1 MAIAVKILRQGSKTT
16 DNKLIVTAGSADTGQ
31 LKIQYNGTDI
41 YNNLSGGTADIL
53 LGVANTDIYMPLD
66 SNNEIEKGTY
76 RIIFEASVGTS
87 DDQQI
92 GFNVSELNPI
102 INQEVDIYSP
112 YIRLDDNTNY
122 TPANSTVT
130 SSTRT
135 FTLKYPAGSNQSN
148 IVSTTT
154 DIEYD
159 LYITTNNVWT
169 GASQATV
176 NYNVTYTILGVPY
189 AGGNYIDFTYQEIGS
204 GYEPIEVDEEN
215 TLCDLYDN
223 INLLREKVY
232 AANISRR
239 GDYATLLSNYQY
251 VGALMSQFREA
262 ITCDKT
268 AAAEDI
274 LSQIKYIVG
283 AGVPPTASS
292 KASRRVYGASSQ
304 ITMTISDA
312 SLEVQNVDNIIF
324 SGATLTDNGDGQVTI
339 TIDAGSSIT
348 VEDNTGLAID
358 GSDVMSTI
366 YNTTIGDSVESVA
379 VGGADPTLASEW
391 KTKTIVQALDTIL
404 FPTILASISTPKA
417 ISLAVSGVNGIV
429 EIGTTVARTLTAT
442 FNDGQIEN
450 GDGTTG
456 PDLVGAAT
464 QYTFTGTGISST
476 PQVGNTLAISNTVV
490 SGSNNWAVTVNHS
503 VGTGLYYDNKGV
515 SGVNLDEFRV
525 AGSIT
530 DTTSSPTITGRY
542 QQFFGIS
549 NTAPANSAE
558 VRSLSN
564 SNFTN
569 TNSFV
574 TPVFSNLS
582 FVIAIPATRNLVS
595 VVTSN
600 NENITGNFSLNTF
613 NVNDAGGTPVSYKVY
628 TFTSVT
634 PLGVTATVTLS
645 GS

>member
-169 GASQATV
+169 GASQVTV

-324 SGATLTDNGDGQVTI
+324 SGATLTDNGDGQVTL
-339 TIDAGSSIT
+339 TIENS
-348 VEDNTGLAID
+348 
-358 GSDVMSTI
+358 
-366 YNTTIGDSVESVA
+366 
-379 VGGADPTLASEW
+379 PTL
-391 KTKTIVQALDTIL
+391 TVTD
-404 FPTILASISTPKA
+404 
-417 ISLAVSGVNGIV
+417 GV
-429 EIGTTVARTLTAT
+429 TTVNTVD
-442 FNDGQIEN
+442 NI
-450 GDGTTG
+450 
-456 PDLVGAAT
+456 
-464 QYTFTGTGISST
+464 TFTG
-476 PQVGNTLAISNTVV
+476 ATVTDDG
-490 SGSNNWAVTVNHS
+490 SGGVTVAITGGGGGAVDS
-503 VGTGLYYDNKGV
+503 VNGEVGV
-515 SGVNLDEFRV
+515 VVLDT
-525 AGSIT
+525 SNIT
-530 DTTSSPTITGRY
+530 DTLDKRYVTDEIGR
-542 QQFFGIS
+542 
-549 NTAPANSAE
+549 AH
-558 VRSLSN
+558 V
-564 SNFTN
+564 
-569 TNSFV
+569 
-574 TPVFSNLS
+574 
-582 FVIAIPATRNLVS
+582 
-595 VVTSN
+595 
-600 NENITGNFSLNTF
+600 
-613 NVNDAGGTPVSYKVY
+613 
-628 TFTSVT
+628 
-634 PLGVTATVTLS
+634 
-645 GS
+645 

>member
-1 MAIAVKILRQGSKTT
+1 MARITSYSFDQTVDGNDK
-16 DNKLIVTAGSADTGQ
+16 VV
-31 LKIQYNGTDI
+31 GTDG
-41 YNNLSGGTADIL
+41 STGT
-53 LGVANTDIYMPLD
+53 VRNY
-66 SNNEIEKGTY
+66 S
-76 RIIFEASVGTS
+76 
-87 DDQQI
+87 
-92 GFNVSELNPI
+92 VSELASY
-102 INQEVDIYSP
+102 INSLSPHEWGAITGNIEDQNDLSLILDGKQSVLVSGVDIKTVNGESLLGSGD
-112 YIRLDDNTNY
+112 IEISAL
-122 TPANSTVT
+122 TVT
-130 SSTRT
+130 DGDT
-135 FTLKYPAGSNQSN
+135 
-148 IVSTTT
+148 
-154 DIEYD
+154 
-159 LYITTNNVWT
+159 
-169 GASQATV
+169 TV
-176 NYNVTYTILGVPY
+176 NT
-189 AGGNYIDFTYQEIGS
+189 
-204 GYEPIEVDEEN
+204 
-215 TLCDLYDN
+215 
-223 INLLREKVY
+223 
-232 AANISRR
+232 
-239 GDYATLLSNYQY
+239 
-251 VGALMSQFREA
+251 
-262 ITCDKT
+262 
-268 AAAEDI
+268 
-274 LSQIKYIVG
+274 
-283 AGVPPTASS
+283 
-292 KASRRVYGASSQ
+292 
-304 ITMTISDA
+304 
-312 SLEVQNVDNIIF
+312 VDNITF
-324 SGATLTDNGDGQVTI
+324 TGATVTDNLNGDVTI

-348 VEDNTGLAID
+348 VDNNTGLAID

-379 VGGADPTLASEW
+379 VGGADPTPASEW

-404 FPTILASISTPKA
+404 FPTILASISTLKA

-490 SGSNNWAVTVNHS
+490 SGSNNWAVTVNHDA
-503 VGTGLYYDNKGV
+503 GTGAYYDNKGV

>member
-1 MAIAVKILRQGSKTT
+1 MTPVEAYNQLEELLLQLDLKKRKDLEGYNFRINTLRLLGLAIQKANTSGPGGNLEWGDISGVLLDQT
-16 DNKLIVTAGSADTGQ
+16 DLAAALNNKAGLYHTHHANDSFYD
-31 LKIQYNGTDI
+31 
-41 YNNLSGGTADIL
+41 NNASGLTADD
-53 LGVANTDIYMPLD
+53 V
-66 SNNEIEKGTY
+66 
-76 RIIFEASVGTS
+76 
-87 DDQQI
+87 Q
-92 GFNVSELNPI
+92 
-102 INQEVDIYSP
+102 
-112 YIRLDDNTNY
+112 
-122 TPANSTVT
+122 
-130 SSTRT
+130 
-135 FTLKYPAGSNQSN
+135 
-148 IVSTTT
+148 
-154 DIEYD
+154 
-159 LYITTNNVWT
+159 
-169 GASQATV
+169 
-176 NYNVTYTILGVPY
+176 
-189 AGGNYIDFTYQEIGS
+189 
-204 GYEPIEVDEEN
+204 
-215 TLCDLYDN
+215 
-223 INLLREKVY
+223 
-232 AANISRR
+232 
-239 GDYATLLSNYQY
+239 
-251 VGALMSQFREA
+251 EA
-262 ITCDKT
+262 ITELKGIIDALPT
-268 AAAEDI
+268 LTVTEENSTPINEVDDI
-274 LSQIKYIVG
+274 TIIGATVTNEGGGKIKVT
-283 AGVPPTASS
+283 VENSPTLT
-292 KASRRVYGASSQ
+292 VTGGDV
-304 ITMTISDA
+304 TVDT
-312 SLEVQNVDNIIF
+312 VDNITF
-324 SGATLTDNGDGQVTI
+324 TGATVIDDGSGDVTI

-379 VGGADPTLASEW
+379 VGGADPTPASEW

-404 FPTILASISTPKA
+404 FPTILASISTLKA